1 MSTPVHG
8 YKSRRLL
15 ASAAGLALVCAGAAL
30 AADAPKPRAAA
41 LQALVE
47 CRKVADPA
55 QRLTCYDAAAGG
67 LEAAE
72 AAGDVVI
79 VDRAQVQEAQRAA
92 FGFNFRMPAFLTG
105 GGGDDAEAEKRGV
118 VLDTLETTAVEA
130 RQVNGK
136 WYIVL
141 ADGAIWRQTDNEVI
155 NSPPKAGSKITIK
168 RAALG
173 SYFLSVGGQR
183 SVRAKRDN

>member
-1 MSTPVHG
+1 MSTLARDL
-8 YKSRRLL
+8 KSPALL
-15 ASAAGLALVCAGAAL
+15 AAVTATVLAVAAGAM
-30 AADAPKPRAAA
+30 AADSPKPRAAA
-41 LQALVE
+41 LQSLVE
-47 CRKVADPA
+47 CRKIADPA

-72 AAGDVVI
+72 AAGDVVV

-105 GGGDDAEAEKRGV
+105 GGGDSDAAKRGT
-118 VLDTLETTAVEA
+118 VLDTLETTATEA

-141 ADGAIWRQTDNEVI
+141 ADGAIWRQTDNEPV
-155 NSPPKAGSKITIK
+155 NRAPKPGSKVTIK
-168 RAALG
+168 RASLG
-173 SYFLSVGGQR
+173 SYFLSVDGQR
-183 SVRAKRDN
+183 SIRAKRDN

>member
-1 MSTPVHG
+1 MSTLARDL
-8 YKSRRLL
+8 KSPALL

-155 NSPPKAGSKITIK
+155 NSPPRAGSKITIK

>member
-1 MSTPVHG
+1 MSTLARDL
-8 YKSRRLL
+8 KSPALL
-15 ASAAGLALVCAGAAL
+15 AAVTATVLAVAAGAM
-30 AADAPKPRAAA
+30 AADSPKPRAAA
-41 LQALVE
+41 LQSLVE
-47 CRKVADPA
+47 CRKIADPA

-72 AAGDVVI
+72 AAGDVVV

-105 GGGDDAEAEKRGV
+105 GGDSDAAKRGT
-118 VLDTLETTAVEA
+118 VLDTLETTATEA

-141 ADGAIWRQTDNEVI
+141 ADGAIWRQTDNEPV
-155 NSPPKAGSKITIK
+155 NRAPKPGSKVTIK
-168 RAALG
+168 RASLG
-173 SYFLSVGGQR
+173 SYFLSVDGQR
-183 SVRAKRDN
+183 SIRAKRDN

>member
-15 ASAAGLALVCAGAAL
+15 ASAAGLALVCAGTAL
-30 AADAPKPRAAA
+30 AADTPKSRAPA

-55 QRLTCYDAAAGG
+55 QRLTCYDNAASG

-72 AAGDVVI
+72 AAGDVVV

-105 GGGDDAEAEKRGV
+105 GDAGDAAKRGS
-118 VLDTLETTAVEA
+118 VLETLETTVTEA

-141 ADGAIWRQTDNEVI
+141 ADGAVWRQTDNEPI
-155 NSPPKAGSKITIK
+155 NSPPKAGSKVTIK
-168 RAALG
+168 RAAMG

-183 SVRAKRDN
+183 SIRAKRDN

>member
-30 AADAPKPRAAA
+30 AADAAKPRAPA

-47 CRKVADPA
+47 CRKLADPA
-55 QRLTCYDAAAGG
+55 QRLTCYDAAASG
-67 LEAAE
+67 LETAE
-72 AAGDVVI
+72 AAGDVVV

-105 GGGDDAEAEKRGV
+105 GGDGGDAAKRGT
-118 VLDTLETTAVEA
+118 VLETLETTATEA

-141 ADGAIWRQTDNEVI
+141 ADGAVWRQTDNEPI
-155 NSPPKAGSKITIK
+155 NNPPKAGSKVTIK
-168 RAALG
+168 RAAMG

>member
-1 MSTPVHG
+1 MSTLVQG
-8 YKSRRLL
+8 FRSRLVL
-15 ASAAGLALVCAGAAL
+15 AGSAAALLCAGAAM

-41 LQALVE
+41 LQAVVD
-47 CRKVADPA
+47 CRKIADA
-55 QRLTCYDAAAGG
+55 GERLACYDAATGA
-67 LEAAE
+67 LETAE
-72 AAGDVVI
+72 RAGDVVV

-105 GGGDDAEAEKRGV
+105 GGEKGGSEPEIR
-118 VLDTLETTAVEA
+118 TLEATVAEA

-141 ADGAIWRQTDNEVI
+141 EDGALWYQTDNTFVPR
-155 NSPPKAGSKITIK
+155 PPKKGSKVLIK

-173 SYFLSVGGQR
+173 SYFLSVEGQT
-183 SVRAKRDN
+183 SMRAKRDN